1 MTNTFTQTESTNNV
15 LSVNH
20 QSQTLRKSLS
30 EKDWEQIE
38 FDLSTSKDEWNNI
51 EPPICHDFLL
61 LKAIFIKYA
70 KKRCDMKFNWER
82 NLELYLCRAVD
93 QKKFTDI
100 SKMFGISHSSAR
112 SVYNKARRIIIE
124 STMLYTMSSAYES
137 VMKRGIK
144 YISDNRKTEYLNIYQ
159 EFFGI
164 CRKDFA
170 KMYNIPELLVS
181 LIDREQKCLQDSIEK
196 FSKSLQEESVLND
209 NISFLQ
215 GALNILKKTND
226 GTISENEIND
236 IQTSIDN
243 FQPENFD
250 EIFQI
255 INDKQKILLAKSLR
269 QYGTTFPN
277 TNESISFKQF
287 KESFISI
294 GGDNRDFRKS

>member
-124 STMLYTMSSAYES
+124 STMLATNHSAYEA
-137 VMKRGIK
+137 VMKVGVRNISANRVVE
-144 YISDNRKTEYLNIYQ
+144 YIDLYR

-164 CRKDFA
+164 NKSDFG
-170 KMYNIPELLVS
+170 KMYDIDILILYSQLSDGELRRLLYS
-181 LIDREQKCLQDSIEK
+181 ADK
-196 FSKSLQEESVLND
+196 FSDKS
-209 NISFLQ
+209 
-215 GALNILKKTND
+215 
-226 GTISENEIND
+226 
-236 IQTSIDN
+236 
-243 FQPENFD
+243 
-250 EIFQI
+250 
-255 INDKQKILLAKSLR
+255 
-269 QYGTTFPN
+269 
-277 TNESISFKQF
+277 KQF
-287 KESFISI
+287 YELINKVKS
-294 GGDNRDFRKS
+294 GGDNLDFRKS